1 MKTKFAA
8 PLSLVAVALLSS
20 AALAATETKTGEV
33 KTADVAKHQLSLAT
47 GETFDVGSHIKLDKV
62 KVGEKVTVTFE
73 KKNGKM
79 EASKI
84 VPAK

>member
-8 PLSLVAVALLSS
+8 PLGLVAVALLSS

-33 KTADVAKHQLSLAT
+33 KTTDVAKHQLSLAS
-47 GETFDVGSHIKLDKV
+47 GETFEVGSHVKIDKI

-73 KKNGKM
+73 NKNGKM
-79 EASKI
+79 EASKV

>member
-1 MKTKFAA
+1 MTKISA
-8 PLSLVAVALLSS
+8 PLGLVAVALFST

-33 KTADVAKHQLSLAT
+33 KSTDATKHQLSLST
-47 GETFDVGSHIKLDKV
+47 GETFEVGSKVKLDKV

-73 KKNGKM
+73 NKNGKM
-79 EASKI
+79 EASKV

>member
-8 PLSLVAVALLSS
+8 PLGLVAVALLSS

-33 KTADVAKHQLSLAT
+33 KTTDVAKHQLSLAS
-47 GETFDVGSHIKLDKV
+47 GETFEVSSHVKIDKI

-73 KKNGKM
+73 NKNGKM
-79 EASKI
+79 EASKV

>member
-8 PLSLVAVALLSS
+8 PLSIVAVALLSS